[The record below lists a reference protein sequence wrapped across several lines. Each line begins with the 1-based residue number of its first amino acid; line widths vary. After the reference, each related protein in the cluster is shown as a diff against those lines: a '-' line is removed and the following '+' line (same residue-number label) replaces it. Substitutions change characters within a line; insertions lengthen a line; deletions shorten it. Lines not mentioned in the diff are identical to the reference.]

1 MMNKIVLS
9 IGSNCDVRSQQMST
23 CIEWLTKLM
32 NNIVVSHIY
41 ETPALNGVD
50 NSYLNA
56 VVMGYVCQDYDELRL
71 RLKQYEKECGRTPES
86 KNKGVIPI
94 DIDIVIWNDEI
105 LKKQDFNQSYFQIG
119 WTNIYMK

>member
-1 MMNKIVLS
+1 MNKIVLS